1 MIRVKNLTKYY
12 GPTLAVDNISFH
24 VPEGQIVG
32 FLGPNG
38 AGKSTTIRILTC
50 YQPATSGF
58 VSVAGFDVF
67 TQSLQVRRQLGY
79 LPESTPLYLEM
90 RVREYLDFRLRLRG
104 FPRGDRPGM
113 IKKVVDRVWL
123 GDVADRPIGQ
133 LSKGYRQRV
142 GVADAIIHDPKVIV
156 LDEPTIGLDP
166 NQMRETRSLIRE
178 LGRHHT
184 VMFSSHI
191 LSEVEQVCD
200 HTIIIAGGKIV
211 ASDTP
216 ERLRTQITKSSR
228 LIAEIRGPREQVERG
243 VAAIAGVT
251 KVDVSHTDGWN
262 RLMIDSNSDR
272 DVRDDLF
279 ALTTQ
284 SGWGL
289 REMRREVA
297 SLEDFF
303 VQITARQQE
312 TQTSQEAVS

>member
-1 MIRVKNLTKYY
+1 
-12 GPTLAVDNISFH
+12 
-24 VPEGQIVG
+24 
-32 FLGPNG
+32 
-38 AGKSTTIRILTC
+38 
-50 YQPATSGF
+50 
-58 VSVAGFDVF
+58 
-67 TQSLQVRRQLGY
+67 
-79 LPESTPLYLEM
+79 
-90 RVREYLDFRLRLRG
+90 
-104 FPRGDRPGM
+104 M
-113 IKKVVDRVWL
+113 IKNAVDRVWL
-123 GDVADRPIGQ
+123 GDVIDRPIGQ

-142 GVADAIIHDPKVIV
+142 GLADAIIHNPKVIV

-166 NQMRETRSLIRE
+166 NQLRETRTLIRE
-178 LGRHHT
+178 LGRDHT
-184 VMFSSHI
+184 VMLSSHI

-216 ERLRTQITKSSR
+216 ARLRTQITKSSR

-243 VAAIAGVT
+243 VGAIAGVT
-251 KVDVSHTDGWN
+251 KVDVSQTDGWN

-279 ALTTQ
+279 TLTTQ

-303 VQITARQQE
+303 VQITARQRE
-312 TQTSQEAVS
+312 TQASQEAAS